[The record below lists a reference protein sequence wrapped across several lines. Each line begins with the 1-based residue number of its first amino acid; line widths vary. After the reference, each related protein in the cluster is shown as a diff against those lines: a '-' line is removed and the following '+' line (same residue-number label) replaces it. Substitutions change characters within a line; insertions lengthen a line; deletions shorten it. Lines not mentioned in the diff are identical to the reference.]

1 MQRLDFYKKST
12 VYEKIKENETGVTIQ
27 KWRFTYMV
35 APNITAPKSSNLLWL
50 GVFTTKQPD

>member
-27 KWRFTYMV
+27 NGGSLMA